1 MMRFPQLL
9 SWQLRW
15 RGWLAICWAVLGRHL
30 TQVRRLQGCPSN
42 VIEWNRL
49 RERRQVVFTNLRHR
63 LESGRQFDQ
72 GRLAECCS
80 KKADTERNSQHH
92 SCGHLNNWISRRGR
106 QTRGPEDEVVAVD
119 EVRRPGRVVG
129 RAHDR
134 VEVELRDRGVDP
146 VHAGE
151 VIDRE
156 RLVVREKSE
165 AKRS

>member
-1 MMRFPQLL
+1 MGKNLAGSELHPAPSSHVVNAVFSSKKNPPIPVPADRRRSHRSGSQMMRFPQLL

-80 KKADTERNSQHH
+80 TKADTERNS
-92 SCGHLNNWISRRGR
+92 
-106 QTRGPEDEVVAVD
+106 
-119 EVRRPGRVVG
+119 
-129 RAHDR
+129 
-134 VEVELRDRGVDP
+134 
-146 VHAGE
+146 
-151 VIDRE
+151 
-156 RLVVREKSE
+156 
-165 AKRS
+165 